1 MHRGIRTQNLLF
13 MKLLNYLPV
22 TDREMWT
29 SENIKG
35 LRYGIIS
42 AYRLTGIVNTGAALA
57 SAEAA
62 MLTDHRIRNV
72 C

>member
-1 MHRGIRTQNLLF
+1 

-29 SENIKG
+29 SENING

-62 MLTDHRIRNV
+62 MLTDHSIRNIW
-72 C
+72 

>member
-1 MHRGIRTQNLLF
+1 

-22 TDREMWT
+22 IDREMWK
-29 SENIKG
+29 SENING

-62 MLTDHRIRNV
+62 MLTDHSIRNIW
-72 C
+72 